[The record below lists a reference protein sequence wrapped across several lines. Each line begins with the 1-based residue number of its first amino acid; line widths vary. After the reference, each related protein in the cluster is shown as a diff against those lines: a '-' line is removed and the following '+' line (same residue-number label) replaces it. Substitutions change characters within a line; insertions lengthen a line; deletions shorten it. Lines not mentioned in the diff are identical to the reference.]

1 MKKSNRNDMKARVL
15 FLLIAVASL
24 LAGCKTKYPVA
35 MQSGKEDIAYL
46 LFVGPLKTYGN
57 GSRPVQVDVDGKKFD
72 AKVVKPKTA
81 NRKGTQYGVA
91 TGRRN
96 ITVTFNGQTVY
107 QKQLFLSSQETKI
120 INLP

>member
-1 MKKSNRNDMKARVL
+1 MKAKIV
-15 FLLIAVASL
+15 FSLIAIVCL
-24 LAGCKTKYPVA
+24 MAGCKANYPVA
-35 MQSGKEDIAYL
+35 QQSGKEDMAYL
-46 LFVGPLKTYGN
+46 VFVGPKDTYGN
-57 GSRPVQVDVDGKKFD
+57 GSKPVQVDVDGTKFD

-91 TGRRN
+91 TGRRS
-96 ITVTFNGQTVY
+96 ITVTFNGQIIY

>member
-1 MKKSNRNDMKARVL
+1 MKTKALLSCIAVA
-15 FLLIAVASL
+15 FLLIA
-24 LAGCKTKYPVA
+24 CKANYPVA
-35 MQSGKEDIAYL
+35 QQSGKEDMAYL
-46 LFVGPLKTYGN
+46 VFVGPLKTYGN
-57 GSRPVQVDVDGKKFD
+57 GAKPVQVDVDGKQFE

-96 ITVTFNGQTVY
+96 ITVKFNGETIY

>member
-1 MKKSNRNDMKARVL
+1 MKHKL
-15 FLLIAVASL
+15 FFSLITMVFI
-24 LAGCKTKYPVA
+24 LAGCKANYPVA
-35 MQSGKEDIAYL
+35 QQSGKEDVAYL
-46 LFVGPLKTYGN
+46 VFVGPLKTYGN
-57 GSRPVQVDVDGKKFD
+57 GSKSVQVDVDGTTFD

-81 NRKGTQYGVA
+81 NRKGIQYGVA

-96 ITVTFNGQTVY
+96 LTVKFNGQTIF

>member
-1 MKKSNRNDMKARVL
+1 MKTKIILS
-15 FLLIAVASL
+15 LIAIIGL
-24 LAGCKTKYPVA
+24 MAGCKANYPVA
-35 MQSGKEDIAYL
+35 QQSGKEDMAYL
-46 LFVGPLKTYGN
+46 VFVGPLKTYGN
-57 GSRPVQVDVDGKKFD
+57 GSKLVQVDVDGTKFD

-81 NRKGTQYGVA
+81 NRKGVQYGVG

-96 ITVTFNGQTVY
+96 LTVTFNGQTVY

>member
-1 MKKSNRNDMKARVL
+1 MKSKIIFSLIAIS
-15 FLLIAVASL
+15 FLLI
-24 LAGCKTKYPVA
+24 GCKANYPVA
-35 MQSGKEDIAYL
+35 QQSGKEDMAYL
-46 LFVGPLKTYGN
+46 VFVGPLKTYGN
-57 GSRPVQVDVDGKKFD
+57 GSKPVQVTVDGTTFD

-96 ITVTFNGQTVY
+96 IIVKFNGQTIY

>member
-1 MKKSNRNDMKARVL
+1 MAGKKKKIKTNALPQNITNPAVIAAIENMQKNANPVTQNALNEALKSAR
-15 FLLIAVASL
+15 LLS
-24 LAGCKTKYPVA
+24 
-35 MQSGKEDIAYL
+35 
-46 LFVGPLKTYGN
+46 
-57 GSRPVQVDVDGKKFD
+57 PVQVDIDGTKFD

-96 ITVTFNGQTVY
+96 ITVTFEGKTIY

-120 INLP
+120 IDLP

>member
-1 MKKSNRNDMKARVL
+1 MKAKIL
-15 FLLIAVASL
+15 FSLIAIVCL
-24 LAGCKTKYPVA
+24 MAGCKANYPVA
-35 MQSGKEDIAYL
+35 QQSGKEDMAYL
-46 LFVGPLKTYGN
+46 VFVGPKETYGN
-57 GSRPVQVDVDGKKFD
+57 GSKPVQVDVDGTKFD

-91 TGRRN
+91 TGRRS
-96 ITVTFNGQTVY
+96 ITVTFNGQTIY

>member
-1 MKKSNRNDMKARVL
+1 MKTKILITL
-15 FLLIAVASL
+15 FAIVCLLV
-24 LAGCKTKYPVA
+24 GCKSSFPVA
-35 MQSGKEDIAYL
+35 QQSGKEDMAYL
-46 LFVGPLKTYGN
+46 VFVGPKDTYGN
-57 GSRPVQVDVDGKKFD
+57 GSKLVQVDVDGTQFD

-96 ITVTFNGQTVY
+96 VTVKFNGNTVY

-120 INLP
+120 ITLP

>member
-1 MKKSNRNDMKARVL
+1 MKARVL

-35 MQSGKEDIAYL
+35 MQSGKEDIAY
-46 LFVGPLKTYGN
+46 GPLKTYGN

>member
-1 MKKSNRNDMKARVL
+1 MKAKVL
-15 FLLIAVASL
+15 FSLFAVAFL
-24 LAGCKTKYPVA
+24 LVGCKAKYPVA
-35 MQSGKEDIAYL
+35 QQSGKEDMAYL
-46 LFVGPLKTYGN
+46 VFVGPLKTYGN
-57 GSRPVQVDVDGKKFD
+57 GSYPVQVDVDGTKFD

-96 ITVTFNGQTVY
+96 IIVTFRGQTIY